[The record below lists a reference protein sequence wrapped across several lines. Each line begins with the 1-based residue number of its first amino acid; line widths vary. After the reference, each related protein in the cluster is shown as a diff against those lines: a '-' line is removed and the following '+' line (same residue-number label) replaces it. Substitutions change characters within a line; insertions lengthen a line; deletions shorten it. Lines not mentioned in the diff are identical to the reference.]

1 MRYQVDPDFAVGQG
15 AFQLPPEPEPATVR
29 VAFAESVA
37 LTDEPVEVPARMLI
51 ALQAG
56 TIVDAEVVA
65 LAVGTAIDNAPR
77 SAATA
82 VTTKDER
89 RVCRRTGICG
99 RRVRSNM
106 GDEPSAT
113 TGRRGNDPKVP

>member
-1 MRYQVDPDFAVGQG
+1 MRYQVDPDFAVGHV
-15 AFQLPPEPEPATVR
+15 AFQLPPETEPATVR

-37 LTDEPVEVPARMLI
+37 LTDEPVEVPVRMLI

-56 TIVDAEVVA
+56 TIVDGEVGA
-65 LAVGTAIDNAPR
+65 LAVGTATDNAPR

-89 RVCRRTGICG
+89 RGGRWGPRCRRGGGAEIG
-99 RRVRSNM
+99 E
-106 GDEPSAT
+106 EPS
-113 TGRRGNDPKVP
+113 